1 MGRQYKK
8 TYERTDEKAMNQPN
22 GNKIKKARN
31 KEKENLKKEKE
42 KKEPTK
48 NEKEIKERKKK
59 ERKIIIFQY
68 EILCAMKMD
77 LRHLLCISTSFR
89 CCAHP
94 KAVLYVHSLMSYK
107 GFTCNNKSLIQIK
120 DL

>member
-42 KKEPTK
+42 KKKPTK
-48 NEKEIKERKKK
+48 NEKE
-59 ERKIIIFQY
+59 
-68 EILCAMKMD
+68 
-77 LRHLLCISTSFR
+77 
-89 CCAHP
+89 
-94 KAVLYVHSLMSYK
+94 V
-107 GFTCNNKSLIQIK
+107 
-120 DL
+120 